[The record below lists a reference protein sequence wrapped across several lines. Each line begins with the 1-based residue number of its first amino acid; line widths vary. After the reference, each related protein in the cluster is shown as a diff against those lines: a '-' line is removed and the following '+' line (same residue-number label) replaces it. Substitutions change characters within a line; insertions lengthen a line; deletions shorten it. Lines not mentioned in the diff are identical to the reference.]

1 MNPMHRM
8 LPAVAVFLAASLPA
22 ALAGGPATDRSPGR
36 AAPQAVVDAMEQQVV
51 PDLDAEG
58 ITLRDFLALLRD
70 RVPGFQAV
78 VSAEAIGDLGLPPIH
93 IKKVT
98 VGQILTLVANLYPD
112 VQVNPL
118 NSGGSAPVYLF
129 TPQRAPVL
137 PGTRVVAYGLSK
149 LVDRLAAR
157 NAPAKNAAAP
167 DQAARAKALDEVLT
181 LVKTTLAQSDADER
195 AVLQVHEG
203 TQTILVKGTQ
213 SQTESVRNTLNSLEE
228 SLGPDPLID
237 KLHNEITRAGQ
248 DYELNH
254 ARLEAEIQRLKD
266 EIQAANC
273 RIESL
278 NQEVLQREEEATR
291 LKVRLEA
298 LEAKG
303 KPQQ

>member
-1 MNPMHRM
+1 MNPRHR
-8 LPAVAVFLAASLPA
+8 VLAALILFFVASLPTA
-22 ALAGGPATDRSPGR
+22 QAGGLATDRSP
-36 AAPQAVVDAMEQQVV
+36 PQAAAGTMEQQVV
-51 PDLDAEG
+51 PDLDVEG
-58 ITLRDFLALLRD
+58 VPLRDFLALLRD
-70 RVPGFQAV
+70 KVPGFQAV
-78 VSAEAIGDLGLPPIH
+78 VASEAIGDLSLPPIH
-93 IKKVT
+93 LKKVT
-98 VGQILTLVANLYPD
+98 VGQILTLIANLYPD

-118 NSGGSAPVYLF
+118 NSGGSVPVYLF
-129 TPQRAPVL
+129 TPQRAPVM

-181 LVKTTLAQSDADER
+181 LVKTTLAQSDADAH

-213 SQTESVRNTLNSLEE
+213 AQTESVKNTLNSLEE
-228 SLGPDPLID
+228 SLGPDPLLD
-237 KLHNEITRAGQ
+237 KLKNDI

-266 EIQAANC
+266 EIQAANR

-278 NQEVLQREEEATR
+278 NQEVLKREEEATR
-291 LKVRLEA
+291 LTVRLEA
-298 LEAKG
+298 IEAKG